1 MLATWRILIRIA
13 CASLFIIPWIFR
25 VELPAMW
32 IFCSHGRPSEWK
44 KTRGKST
51 AWKLCISLANH
62 SDHFF
67 LQNSRRTWPTRG
79 KQSGGHSARTAAQN
93 YRTQGLI
100 SRAGAGPCFC
110 LFWNS
115 SLGSGM
121 YSRFH
126 VPAKTYT
133 LISSHVILSGFQGD
147 QIIDNEGESR
157 SVPSISIYKRIVRKW
172 RHSQIL
178 HLLMVNLLNLCH
190 SVSGNAV
197 YIWYIYIQHICMLA
211 CMRSIHPSTH
221 PIHT

>member
-1 MLATWRILIRIA
+1 MNISCGTSCHVNILFTWATIGMKKNTRKKHCVEIVHFIGEPFWPLFSAKQSTDMANARQTKWWSLSTYGCPKLSDAGVDIKGW
-13 CASLFIIPWIFR
+13 CWSLF
-25 VELPAMW
+25 
-32 IFCSHGRPSEWK
+32 
-44 KTRGKST
+44 
-51 AWKLCISLANH
+51 
-62 SDHFF
+62 
-67 LQNSRRTWPTRG
+67 
-79 KQSGGHSARTAAQN
+79 
-93 YRTQGLI
+93 
-100 SRAGAGPCFC
+100 
-110 LFWNS
+110 LFVLEF